1 MDWVRQRR
9 EPIAMVLLVVAG
21 LRLLVGIVAVPVLAA
36 DDAYG
41 LFATAALFEADRT
54 FDLLLV
60 LVTAGV
66 AASCVL
72 APATPQARSIVTLAL
87 IETAAAILVAL
98 GYGLMGLTSPS
109 GGRWIEFAYLL
120 FALVLPVLAVIGLLR
135 ARQATAPI
143 TSPNSGHGQGSE
155 VAAVDAPPPAAEPPP
170 LPAAWQ
176 PEQATGRVWTTAG
189 EAARGGP
196 GAGWP
201 TQSGS
206 TGWQPIPG
214 SAPGSAPG
222 STPGSAP
229 GSAPAQLPGS
239 PPAAGSGG
247 GPEPE
252 PSPWSG
258 PR

>member
-1 MDWVRQRR
+1 MDWVRRRR
-9 EPIAMVLLVVAG
+9 EQLAMVLLVVAG

-72 APATPQARSIVTLAL
+72 APATPQARTVVTLAL
-87 IETAAAILVAL
+87 VETVAAVLVAL

-120 FALVLPVLAVIGLLR
+120 FALVLPMLAVIGLLR
-135 ARQATAPI
+135 ARQATARV
-143 TSPNSGHGQGSE
+143 TSPNSEHDRGSE
-155 VAAVDAPPPAAEPPP
+155 VAAVDAPPAAAEPPA

-189 EAARGGP
+189 EAARGAP
-196 GAGWP
+196 AAGWP

-214 SAPGSAPG
+214 STPGSGRGSAPEQG
-222 STPGSAP
+222 PGAPPAP
-229 GSAPAQLPGS
+229 GY
-239 PPAAGSGG
+239 GSGSG
-247 GPEPE
+247 SE